1 MDRSGIKMRELHTP
15 EEMAEVVELQFQ
27 TWGPNDATPQNQ
39 LVISVKAG
47 GHVIGAYEKGRL
59 ISFIYGFPGVLPGEP
74 PWIAS
79 HMLATHKDYM
89 GRGIGQA
96 LKWRQREWALA
107 RGFYRITWTFDPLE
121 AKNAH
126 LNLNLLGAEAR
137 EYIVNCYGE
146 MDDQLN
152 RGLPSDRLMADWD
165 LRAPHVAALGQGD
178 RPERGEPSLSV
189 AVPPD
194 FQSLKRQDL
203 KEAQAIRLRVRAQLQ
218 DALARGLRVYAFDR
232 AKSALLLR

>member
-1 MDRSGIKMRELHTP
+1 MDLSGIEMRELHTP
-15 EEMAEVVELQFQ
+15 EEMAEVVQLQYR
-27 TWGPNDATPQNQ
+27 TWGPADATPQNQ

-47 GHVIGAYEKGRL
+47 GHVIGAFDGKKL
-59 ISFIYGFPGVLPGEP
+59 VSFVYGFPGIVPGEA

-79 HMLATHKDYM
+79 HMLATLPDYA
-89 GRGIGQA
+89 GRGIGRA
-96 LKWRQREWALA
+96 LKWRQRRWALE
-107 RGFYRITWTFDPLE
+107 RGFDRITWTFDPLE
-121 AKNAH
+121 ARNAH
-126 LNLNLLGAEAR
+126 LNLNILGAEAK

-165 LRAPHVAALGQGD
+165 LRSARVETLAEGEAQTLEGPAL
-178 RPERGEPSLSV
+178 EV

-194 FQSLKRQDL
+194 FQAMKRQDL
-203 KEAQAIRLRVRAQLQ
+203 GEALSTRLRVREE
-218 DALARGLRVYAFDR
+218 LASRLSAGMRVYAFDR